1 VCAAAF
7 EFAPASRD
15 PDAAAAAGR
24 HLMASRTLPAA
35 ARGSSAS
42 ELGREQIVRLLA
54 EIDACGTLHMVGGL
68 DEMAADTDHI
78 THEESEGLA
87 SESRAARTLDQQL
100 AGGLRHRR
108 LGGETSSAG
117 YLRELSDRPRLPFA
131 VERRLV
137 EAAQAGDRR
146 AREQLVEA
154 FLPLIAGVARVY
166 RGSPTITRLEL
177 MQEGVVGLLRA
188 LERYDPE
195 LGVPFW
201 GYAAWWVRQAM
212 QQLVAEL
219 TRPMVLSD
227 RALRQLSQLRRAH
240 GEYVAAHGREPS
252 THELAD
258 STGLTP
264 EQVAEMLALERVP
277 QSLDEPVRGDG
288 RELGELGE
296 LLVDPL
302 AADAYEQLLDHS
314 EIEQIRAL
322 LGSLNDRER
331 MILRARYGLDG
342 SERSLRDVG
351 ERIGLSGER
360 VRQIEQRAL
369 GKLRAAATRGT
380 RE

>member
-1 VCAAAF
+1 
-7 EFAPASRD
+7 
-15 PDAAAAAGR
+15 
-24 HLMASRTLPAA
+24 MASEKPPAA
-35 ARGSSAS
+35 APGSSAS
-42 ELGREQIVRLLA
+42 RLGREQVVGLLA
-54 EIDACGTLHMVGGL
+54 EVDAGGTLHMVGEL
-68 DEMAADTDHI
+68 EEMAGDTDHI
-78 THEESEGLA
+78 TREESERLA

-117 YLRELSDRPRLPFA
+117 YLRELGDRPRLPVA

-166 RGSPTITRLEL
+166 RGSPTITRVEL

-188 LERYDPE
+188 LERYDPG

-240 GEYVAAHGREPS
+240 GEYVAEHGREPS
-252 THELAD
+252 TRELAD
-258 STGLTP
+258 SSGLTP
-264 EQVAEMLALERVP
+264 EQAAEMLALERVP

-288 RELGELGE
+288 GELGAFGE

-342 SERSLRDVG
+342 PEQSLRDVG
-351 ERIGLSGER
+351 EQIGLSGER

-369 GKLRAAATRGT
+369 GKLRTAAGRGT
-380 RE
+380 LD